1 MKDLKKVFTISNS
14 ISLFMGLGVWILVLQ
29 NLDVIPVSQK
39 VRLDGGYVSVVN
51 GEVKVKGK
59 VEVDNTVDINIQEIN
74 GQQDVFFNNPDRGQK
89 DKYYRLPVTPY

>member
-1 MKDLKKVFTISNS
+1 MKGLKKYFTFSNVVL
-14 ISLFMGLGVWILVLQ
+14 LFLGLGVWLLVLQ
-29 NLDVIPVSQK
+29 NLGVITVSQK